1 MKFAA
6 LTAFA
11 ATLLAVSSVGQVPD
25 WTQVTTAI
33 NPSAR
38 HEHAMAYDSARGRVV
53 MFGGSFQPNETW
65 EYDGVNWTQ
74 VTTASSPS
82 ARYAP
87 AMVYDSVRGKVVMF
101 GGVAGN
107 WLNDTWEYDGVNWTQ
122 VTTAS
127 SPSARFGHAMVYD
140 SVRGKVVMFGG
151 YAGNWL
157 NDTWE
162 YDGASWTQVTTAS
175 SPNAR
180 DSHAMVYD
188 SGRGKV
194 VLFGGGGI
202 AGLGNDTWEYDGV
215 NWTQISPTASSPGAH
230 WDHAM
235 AYDSVRGKVVMFGGL
250 GSAGLGNDTWEYDGG
265 VPFIATA
272 TPYGTGCGTPALDFT
287 PTSNPILGT
296 TAGAL
301 ISNAP
306 NQFAGVVMGWS
317 DTHLAGA
324 PLLPLDLAFIGM
336 PGCSMLVSNEVIG
349 LPTTQLT
356 ASTLQFDYAIPS
368 SLVLLGAHV
377 YVQAYCVAPGANPL
391 QVIVSNGIDWLIGNQ

>member
-11 ATLLAVSSVGQVPD
+11 ATLLAVSGVGQIPD
-25 WTQVTTAI
+25 
-33 NPSAR
+33 
-38 HEHAMAYDSARGRVV
+38 
-53 MFGGSFQPNETW
+53 
-65 EYDGVNWTQ
+65 WTQ

-82 ARYAP
+82 ARY
-87 AMVYDSVRGKVVMF
+87 D
-101 GGVAGN
+101 
-107 WLNDTWEYDGVNWTQ
+107 
-122 VTTAS
+122 
-127 SPSARFGHAMVYD
+127 HAMVYD

-151 YAGNWL
+151 LG
-157 NDTWE
+157 
-162 YDGASWTQVTTAS
+162 
-175 SPNAR
+175 
-180 DSHAMVYD
+180 
-188 SGRGKV
+188 SGY
-194 VLFGGGGI
+194 L
-202 AGLGNDTWEYDGV
+202 NDTWEYDGV
-215 NWTQISPTASSPGAH
+215 NWTLVTTASSPSARRT
-230 WDHAM
+230 HAM
-235 AYDSVRGKVVMFGGL
+235 AYDSVWEKVVMFGGSG
-250 GSAGLGNDTWEYDGG
+250 GSNVNDTWEYDGG
-265 VPFIATA
+265 PPVIATG
-272 TPYGTGCGTPALDFT
+272 TIYGSGCGTPALDFT

-317 DTHLAGA
+317 DSHLSGV

-391 QVIVSNGIDWLIGNQ
+391 QIIASNGIDWLIGNQ